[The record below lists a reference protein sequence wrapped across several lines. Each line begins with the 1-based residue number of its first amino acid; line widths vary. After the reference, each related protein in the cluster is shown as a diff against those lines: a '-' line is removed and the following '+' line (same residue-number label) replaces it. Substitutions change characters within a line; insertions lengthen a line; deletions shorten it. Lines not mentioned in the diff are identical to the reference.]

1 MSSNEICQEGQGFL
15 ENSRRKTIEGRFKA
29 IPRFKS
35 FFYFFDLEKGCRI
48 IAGFEALVSLIQILG
63 IYYLANQSGPSQ
75 MLPDPFWITKID
87 REGIIK
93 RKLLYHT
100 SQYFCMGLGLV
111 TLLNSL
117 LLLIG
122 SKWGHQVCLFLWIYI
137 TLFTT
142 LISNINNTL
151 RNFHFTQAFITFP
164 SLTLE
169 GYFALVVASLIC
181 KLHEKRDDCSSCTEM
196 NSSDSKKL
204 HSSFENTEQI

>member
-1 MSSNEICQEGQGFL
+1 MSSKEICQESRGIS
-15 ENSRRKTIEGRFKA
+15 ENSRWKNIKCRCKA
-29 IPRFKS
+29 IPRLKS
-35 FFYFFDLEKGCRI
+35 FLYFYDLEKGCRI
-48 IAGFEALVSLIQILG
+48 IAGFEALVSVIQILA
-63 IYYLANQSGPSQ
+63 IYYLANKSSPSR

-87 REGIIK
+87 RHGIIK
-93 RKLLYHT
+93 RRFLYHT
-100 SQYFCMGLGLV
+100 NQNFCMGLGLV

-151 RNFHFTQAFITFP
+151 RNLNFTQAFITFP
-164 SLTLE
+164 SLALE

-181 KLHEKRDDCSSCTEM
+181 KLHEKRDDCSSYTEM
-196 NSSDSKKL
+196 HSSDSEM
-204 HSSFENTEQI
+204 STERI